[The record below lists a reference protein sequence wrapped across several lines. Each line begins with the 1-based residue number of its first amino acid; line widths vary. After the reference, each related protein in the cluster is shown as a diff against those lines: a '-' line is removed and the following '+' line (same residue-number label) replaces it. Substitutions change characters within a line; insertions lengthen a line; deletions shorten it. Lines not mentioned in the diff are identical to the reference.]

1 MESALYNRN
10 SMKNARVIWILLPL
24 LAVGLSPGCSGTEET
39 PEALM
44 TRGVDSLYTKNDPE
58 AAAKDFRKVLAK
70 NPEHYGA
77 NYQLALA
84 LDRSGKPA
92 EARPLW
98 EKSLALAEAIK
109 DEKTADAVRKRLGL
123 PGPSPEET
131 AMKAGLDALYG
142 KNDAAA
148 AIVEF
153 RKVLELNPTHY
164 GATFQLARALDQ
176 AGKPAE
182 ARPFW
187 EKALKLAAS
196 FKDTATAKTA
206 RERLARRP

>member
-1 MESALYNRN
+1 
-10 SMKNARVIWILLPL
+10 MKHTRDKGILLL
-24 LAVGLSPGCSGTEET
+24 FVLVLGSASGCSKPEET

-44 TRGVDSLYTKNDPE
+44 ARGVESLYTRSDPE
-58 AAAKDFRKVLAK
+58 AAARDFRKVLAK

-77 NYQLALA
+77 NFQLAMA
-84 LDRSGKPA
+84 LDRSGKPE
-92 EARPLW
+92 EARPFW
-98 EKSLALAEAIK
+98 QKSLAMAEAIK
-109 DEKTADAVRKRLGL
+109 DEKTADAARTRLGL
-123 PGPSPEET
+123 PGPSPEEA

-142 KNDAAA
+142 TKDAAA

-164 GATFQLARALDQ
+164 GATFQLAMALDR

-187 EKALKLAAS
+187 EKALKMAEGY
-196 FKDTATAKTA
+196 KDARTAEMAK
-206 RERLARRP
+206 ERLARRP

>member
-1 MESALYNRN
+1 MRSMLALLVLGT
-10 SMKNARVIWILLPL
+10 M
-24 LAVGLSPGCSGTEET
+24 LACSGAEET

-44 TRGVDSLYTKNDPE
+44 TRGVDSLYTKGDPE

-84 LDRSGKPA
+84 LDRGGKPA

-98 EKSLALAEAIK
+98 EKSLALAEAIR
-109 DEKTADAVRKRLGL
+109 DEKTAEAVRKRLGL
-123 PGPSPEET
+123 PGPSPEES

-142 KNDAAA
+142 RNDAAA

-153 RKVLELNPTHY
+153 RKVLDLNPTHY

-182 ARPFW
+182 ARPLW
-187 EKALKLAAS
+187 ERALKLAES
-196 FKDTATAKTA
+196 FKDTATAKAA